1 MEPREGGAS
10 DETIDLLRELL
21 DRPISFHRILAK
33 VSGGATVGLFLS
45 HAFYWSRRT
54 DNPEGWFWKT
64 QEEWEEETSLTRREQ
79 ETARARLKALG
90 ILQEKRAGVPAK
102 LYFRLDLD
110 RLFSL
115 LQGVTD
121 KNVRKRHTESPAR
134 QYGEKR
140 QSRLAE
146 RDEQA
151 RRKAPARRGGN
162 ARSLIGTETTTK
174 ITQRL
179 QQQHA
184 STPNVGAT
192 LTTQGVVVVDPAD
205 IVRLLTDRG
214 ITAVVAR
221 RLIERIP
228 SATITR
234 QVEYFD
240 WERAAAPDDPKLT
253 AGRLR
258 RRIEEDWTPPA
269 MFVSSAECEHQ
280 ATTSANE
287 AALEQRRRDV
297 AREEEQ
303 RRRATAD
310 AEEAAL
316 LASLGLHVED
326 QMAWRALVE
335 SPRRLPT
342 AFREA
347 LFYAP
352 REGEPPA
359 VIFRQ
364 RGTLEQVTGAAYA
377 LHRAEIERRLRE
389 RFPQYARSVRPV
401 AYLAYDDV
409 AAALHTSPTAPEDER
424 PIGQIRQP
432 AG

>member
-1 MEPREGGAS
+1 MEPRKGAAS

-45 HAFYWSRRT
+45 QAFYWSRRT

-121 KNVRKRHTESPAR
+121 KNVRKRHTGEQGL
-134 QYGEKR
+134 QYGGKR
-140 QSRLAE
+140 QSRMAE
-146 RDEQA
+146 KDEQA
-151 RRKAPARRGGN
+151 RRKAPDRRGGN
-162 ARSLIGTETTTK
+162 ARSLIGTETTTE

-179 QQQHA
+179 QQQH
-184 STPNVGAT
+184 SSIPNVRAN
-192 LTTQGVVVVDPAD
+192 LTTQDVVVVDHPD
-205 IVRLLTDRG
+205 IVRFLTDRG

-221 RLIERIP
+221 RLIERI
-228 SATITR
+228 SSVTITR

-258 RRIEEDWTPPA
+258 RRIEEDWAPPPG
-269 MFVSSAECEHQ
+269 FVSPAEREHL
-280 ATTSANE
+280 ATASANE
-287 AALEQRRRDV
+287 AALEQRRWDA
-297 AREEEQ
+297 AREEE
-303 RRRATAD
+303 RHRRATAD

-316 LASLGLHVED
+316 LTSLGLHVED

-342 AFREA
+342 VFREA

-352 REGEPPA
+352 HEGEPPA
-359 VIFRQ
+359 IIFRQ
-364 RGTLEQVTGAAYA
+364 RGTLELVAGVAYA
-377 LHRAEIERRLRE
+377 SHRAEIERRLRE
-389 RFPQYARSVRPV
+389 RFPQHARSVRSA

-409 AAALHTSPTAPEDER
+409 AAALHMSPTAPNDER
-424 PIGQIRQP
+424 HSLRIRQP